1 MPTHEDLGQAV
12 RRLRR
17 ARNLSIE
24 ALAFAAEMHPTYLS
38 AIERGERNP
47 SWAKLC
53 ALAAAL
59 RLPVCQ
65 LVQVI
70 EEEAEIARAVRE
82 ARARLARKYQGQ

>member
-38 AIERGERNP
+38 AIERGKRNP

-53 ALAAAL
+53 AVATAL
-59 RLPVCQ
+59 HLPVCR
-65 LVQVI
+65 LVQVA
-70 EEEAEIARAVRE
+70 EEEAEVARAVR
-82 ARARLARKYQGQ
+82 ATRARLADVYRDR